1 MPNSLFCG
9 GTQWK
14 AQTLLTDGVGRRKI
28 LILPYER
35 KPWIKVEIRIKISD
49 AKIRDSNKT

>member
-1 MPNSLFCG
+1 MPNRLFCG